1 MCRDLVWSFASSN
14 VFRASRKWPISCR
27 CWQFLELFLFPGRS
41 ARTFC
46 SCTVLTGEHPDAT
59 SRCHCTRDACMCIS
73 ARNTT
78 LLSSPSQG
86 QRNANE
92 LFYCVTRV
100 IALEN
105 QYSQVTR
112 DASDLIIYSSIH
124 IDCNTFHYC
133 IIFCFSL
140 FFLLHYIFLQIQDV
154 I

>member
-14 VFRASRKWPISCR
+14 VFRASKMAG
-27 CWQFLELFLFPGRS
+27 FLSVLAVSRALLVSWSICEDFLL
-41 ARTFC
+41 
-46 SCTVLTGEHPDAT
+46 CTVLTGEHPDAT

-92 LFYCVTRV
+92 LFYYVTRV

-105 QYSQVTR
+105 QHLQVTR
-112 DASDLIIYSSIH
+112 VASNTIVFDCQIWFTIYSNI
-124 IDCNTFHYC
+124 
-133 IIFCFSL
+133 
-140 FFLLHYIFLQIQDV
+140 FFLFICSFTFFVTDTRYRMNI
-154 I
+154 